1 MGKYSRYKNRLEM
14 FLSSEKGKRI
24 LNFAYSWGASIVII
38 GALFKILHLPY
49 ANQIMFISMTFEAFV
64 FFIFGFE
71 HPANEYHWDEVFPV
85 LTSKNP
91 LDRPDFHGGG
101 VEGVAVV
108 GGGGGVAGE
117 GVVGSGGSGVVGGA
131 AGGGGTVIIGG
142 FNGGG
147 GGVVGGGGFSG
158 ERVATGYSADGKVT
172 YAETPKQ
179 TPQQL
184 VNAGM
189 STMGLNI
196 SETDSE
202 VLAESIKKLNSA
214 AEQIAKMADLTEATQ
229 SYIDKI
235 SSVSENL
242 DKFSVITGSLT
253 EVSDSLVNSCKLIS
267 GSSEEEEGA
276 VKSVSYV
283 EQMSTINNNL
293 GDLNKFY
300 EAQLNGIRSQ
310 MDTIQHINAGLNRIR
325 DIYDSSLVDSASFRN
340 ENERMAQLLGQLN
353 QVYSRLLHAM
363 TVNMQGGYPPAAP
376 QQTVYQP
383 PYQSQYPR

>member
-1 MGKYSRYKNRLEM
+1 M
-14 FLSSEKGKRI
+14 FLSSERGKRI

-38 GALFKILHLPY
+38 GALFKILHFPY

-71 HPANEYHWDEVFPV
+71 HPTNEYHWDEVFPV
-85 LTSKNP
+85 LKSKNP

-101 VEGVAVV
+101 
-108 GGGGGVAGE
+108 GGIEGGGVSIGGGLSGE
-117 GVVGSGGSGVVGGA
+117 LDGISGVGTSGGIGGSGGS
-131 AGGGGTVIIGG
+131 GGGTVIIGG
-142 FNGGG
+142 FG
-147 GGVVGGGGFSG
+147 GGVGGGIGGSG
-158 ERVATGYSADGKVT
+158 YAADGEVIAKPSPESRV
-172 YAETPKQ
+172 Q
-179 TPQQL
+179 
-184 VNAGM
+184 AGM
-189 STMGLNI
+189 SAMGLNI

-267 GSSEEEEGA
+267 GSNEEEEGA

-293 GDLNKFY
+293 ADLNTFY

-363 TVNMQGGYPPAAP
+363 TVNMPGAYPPPPPP
-376 QQTVYQP
+376 QQPVYQQP
-383 PYQSQYPR
+383 AYQSPYPR

>member
-1 MGKYSRYKNRLEM
+1 
-14 FLSSEKGKRI
+14 
-24 LNFAYSWGASIVII
+24 
-38 GALFKILHLPY
+38 
-49 ANQIMFISMTFEAFV
+49 
-64 FFIFGFE
+64 
-71 HPANEYHWDEVFPV
+71 
-85 LTSKNP
+85 
-91 LDRPDFHGGG
+91 
-101 VEGVAVV
+101 
-108 GGGGGVAGE
+108 
-117 GVVGSGGSGVVGGA
+117 
-131 AGGGGTVIIGG
+131 
-142 FNGGG
+142 
-147 GGVVGGGGFSG
+147 
-158 ERVATGYSADGKVT
+158 
-172 YAETPKQ
+172 
-179 TPQQL
+179 
-184 VNAGM
+184 
-189 STMGLNI
+189 MGLNI

-267 GSSEEEEGA
+267 GSNEEEEGA

-293 GDLNKFY
+293 ADLNTFY

-363 TVNMQGGYPPAAP
+363 TVNMPGAYPPPPPP
-376 QQTVYQP
+376 QQPVYQQP
-383 PYQSQYPR
+383 AYQSPYPR